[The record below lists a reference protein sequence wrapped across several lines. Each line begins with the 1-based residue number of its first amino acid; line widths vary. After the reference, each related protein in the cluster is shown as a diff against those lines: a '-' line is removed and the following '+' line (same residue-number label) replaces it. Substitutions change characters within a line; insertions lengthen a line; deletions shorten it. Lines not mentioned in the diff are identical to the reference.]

1 MTPLRELAE
10 RMVEFFSEDALQWP
24 LVGRQSS
31 AGAAVRVSFRCFG
44 SEVPDFGR
52 ELLSH
57 LAAILATPYR
67 NAKAGRVTALVYAP
81 EVEDAD
87 VEVVLAE
94 ASAYDDR
101 GIAYE
106 MTFNGVGERYPGWFA
121 RPDEGFAFLA
131 LSKGGRHG

>member
-10 RMVEFFSEDALQWP
+10 HMVEFFSEDALQWP
-24 LVGRQSS
+24 LVGSQSPP
-31 AGAAVRVSFRCFG
+31 GAAARVAFRWFG

-67 NAKAGRVTALVYAP
+67 NAKAGRVTALVYAS

-94 ASAYDDR
+94 TSAYDDR

-106 MTFNGVGERYPGWFA
+106 MSFITAGERVPGWFA
-121 RPDEGFAFLA
+121 
-131 LSKGGRHG
+131 LSDG

>member
-10 RMVEFFSEDALQWP
+10 HMVEFFSEDALQWP
-24 LVGRQSS
+24 LAGCQSS
-31 AGAAVRVSFRCFG
+31 PGAPVRVAFRWFG
-44 SEVPDFGR
+44 SEVPGFGR

-57 LAAILATPYR
+57 LAAILAMPYR
-67 NAKAGRVTALVYAP
+67 NAKAGGVTALVYAP

-94 ASAYDDR
+94 ASAYGGP

-106 MTFNGVGERYPGWFA
+106 MTFNTVGERYPGWFA
-121 RPDEGFAFLA
+121 LPDG
-131 LSKGGRHG
+131 

>member
-1 MTPLRELAE
+1 
-10 RMVEFFSEDALQWP
+10 
-24 LVGRQSS
+24 
-31 AGAAVRVSFRCFG
+31 
-44 SEVPDFGR
+44 VPDFGR

-57 LAAILATPYR
+57 LAAILATPYL

-94 ASAYDDR
+94 TSAYGDR

-106 MTFNGVGERYPGWFA
+106 MTFNTVGERYPGWFA
-121 RPDEGFAFLA
+121 LPDG
-131 LSKGGRHG
+131 

>member
-1 MTPLRELAE
+1 MPPLRELAE
-10 RMVEFFSEDALQWP
+10 HMVEFFSEDALQWP
-24 LVGRQSS
+24 LVGCHSPP
-31 AGAAVRVSFRCFG
+31 GATVRVAFRWFG

-81 EVEDAD
+81 EVDDAD

-94 ASAYDDR
+94 TSAYDDR

-106 MTFNGVGERYPGWFA
+106 MTFNTVGERYPGWFA
-121 RPDEGFAFLA
+121 LPNG
-131 LSKGGRHG
+131 